1 MAGGMAG
8 NRLISLQIA
17 RGIAALLVFVMHLFN
32 MAGAVTGSQWA
43 ANIAEFTHLFGHIG
57 VDVFFVLSGVVI
69 CVVVSRIETDT
80 SSNANTA
87 FNAIDFIVRRMVRV
101 YPLFWMTLVA
111 CLILPATPGSDNSIA
126 TLLQNPSSI
135 FLLSKPEAHPV
146 AWTLVYEIQFYIVA
160 TILLLFGRHTRNAFI
175 AWALLQ
181 VFFVGAARIGLL
193 PQWQIFDPLSL
204 EFSMGILIGMFV
216 PLRTLKKPMVWIGA
230 SAICAISA
238 SVYFGGNAIAFD
250 ATLRVIFWGVPS
262 AVFIA
267 AMISY
272 EATHTLKKTAFSR
285 MGDISYSI
293 YMWHPIALLLSLMAL
308 GSWNTGNNTTVTI
321 TYILL
326 SVVLTFS
333 ISKVSYK
340 YVERPLSRLF
350 YIHRRQIKNA

>member
-1 MAGGMAG
+1 MAD

-32 MAGAVTGSQWA
+32 MAGAVTGSKWA
-43 ANIAEFTHLFGHIG
+43 ANVAEFTHLFGHIG

-80 SSNANTA
+80 TNANTA
-87 FNAIDFIVRRMVRV
+87 FNATDFLVRRMVRV

-111 CLILPATPGSDNSIA
+111 CLILPATPGSDNSVT
-126 TLLQNPSSI
+126 TLLNNPSSI

-160 TILLLFGRHTRNAFI
+160 TILLLFGRHKRKAFI

-181 VFFVGAARIGLL
+181 VFFVAGAKAALL

-216 PLRTLKKPMVWIGA
+216 SLRTLKRPMAW
-230 SAICAISA
+230 ICAAAVAALCS
-238 SVYFGGNAIAFD
+238 SLYFGGNAIAFD
-250 ATLRVIFWGVPS
+250 ATLRVIFWGIPS
-262 AVFIA
+262 AIFIA

-293 YMWHPIALLLSLMAL
+293 YMWHPIALLLSLMIL
-308 GSWNTGNNTTVTI
+308 GSWNTGGNTFVTI
-321 TYILL
+321 VYIVL
-326 SVVLTFS
+326 SVFLTFS
-333 ISKVSYK
+333 ISKVSYE
-340 YVERPLSRLF
+340 YVEKPLSRLF
-350 YIHRRQIKNA
+350 YIRPRQIKSA